1 MLTMAFTWTAVLLAL
16 GVLLL
21 MALSPVLPDVAER
34 QALRAE
40 EKEERAARRATAERA
55 RRASRRPEALV
66 LNGSLSTR

>member
-1 MLTMAFTWTAVLLAL
+1 MFTMAFTWTAVLLAL

-40 EKEERAARRATAERA
+40 EKKAREARRATAERS
-55 RRASRRPEALV
+55 RRARRPEALV